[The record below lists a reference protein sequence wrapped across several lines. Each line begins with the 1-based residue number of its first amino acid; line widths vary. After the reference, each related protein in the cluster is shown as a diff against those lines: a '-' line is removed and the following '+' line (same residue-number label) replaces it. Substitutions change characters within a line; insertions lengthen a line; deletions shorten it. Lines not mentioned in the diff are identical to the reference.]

1 MWFLDAF
8 SRQKGHSLAQTAV
21 PCKPQCLVPALPHA
35 GKKSSKTI
43 GRRELHVP
51 CLQLTIE
58 NKQHF
63 IETDIRKMS
72 CASGPAKWVQ
82 KNFPFHCELKVV
94 CSFQV
99 GLAAEKNEQHPFPL
113 HLPNSCQPIPLHPTQ
128 LIPTHPIAFNPTHPN
143 PSQML

>member
-8 SRQKGHSLAQTAV
+8 SCQKGHSFAQTAV

-43 GRRELHVP
+43 GRRELKVP
-51 CLQLTIE
+51 SLQLTIE

-72 CASGPAKWVQ
+72 CASGPAK
-82 KNFPFHCELKVV
+82 
-94 CSFQV
+94 
-99 GLAAEKNEQHPFPL
+99 
-113 HLPNSCQPIPLHPTQ
+113 
-128 LIPTHPIAFNPTHPN
+128 
-143 PSQML
+143 